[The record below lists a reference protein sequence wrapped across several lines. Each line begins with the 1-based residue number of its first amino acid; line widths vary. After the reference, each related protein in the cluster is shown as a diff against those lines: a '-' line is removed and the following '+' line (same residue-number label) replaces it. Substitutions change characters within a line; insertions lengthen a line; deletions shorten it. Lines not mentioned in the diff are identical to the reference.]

1 MLNIFV
7 CTRKKN
13 TTFVENFEYG
23 RKNESVKIIIFGLV
37 IPLMSSSQKWLYN
50 QFY

>member
-7 CTRKKN
+7 CTRKN

-23 RKNESVKIIIFGLV
+23 RKNESVKSYNLWFGNT
-37 IPLMSSSQKWLYN
+37 IDE
-50 QFY
+50 